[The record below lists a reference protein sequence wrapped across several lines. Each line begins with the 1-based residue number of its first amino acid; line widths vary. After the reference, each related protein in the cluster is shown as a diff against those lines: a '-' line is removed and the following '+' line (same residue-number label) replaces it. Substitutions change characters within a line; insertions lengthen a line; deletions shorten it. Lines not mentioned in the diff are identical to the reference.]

1 MPPVLAQ
8 AAPAGGIGGDAGAF
22 PADFQWGCA
31 TAAYQIEGGVKEDG
45 RGATNWDVFSHTP
58 GKVAR
63 GDTGDVA
70 CDSYHRYA
78 EDIGLLKA
86 LGVKAYRFS
95 VAWSRIFPEGRA
107 SPMPRAWITTTA

>member
-1 MPPVLAQ
+1 MSKISRRDLGRGLGVAALGASVGGMPPVLAQ

-22 PADFQWGCA
+22 PAEFQWGCA

-45 RGATNWDVFSHTP
+45 RGATSWDVFSHTP
-58 GKVAR
+58 GKVAC

-86 LGVKAYRFS
+86 LG
-95 VAWSRIFPEGRA
+95 
-107 SPMPRAWITTTA
+107 